1 MVLGRELGT
10 ALWNVAVVRTNMGLL
25 AEVAAEAVDESAVVS
40 LLAKGYRLSLRP
52 NLHHCLEV
60 VHPASQS
67 HRRLHHRWI
76 LR

>member
-10 ALWNVAVVRTNMGLL
+10 VLSIVAVVRTKMGLM

-40 LLAKGYRLSLRP
+40 LLAMGYHPSLRP
-52 NLHHCLEV
+52 NPHHCLV
-60 VHPASQS
+60 VAHPASQS

>member
-1 MVLGRELGT
+1 MVLGMESDT
-10 ALWNVAVVRTNMGLL
+10 ALSNVLVLHTKMGLM
-25 AEVAAEAVDESAVVS
+25 AEVAAEAVDESAEVS
-40 LLAKGYRLSLRP
+40 LLATGCRLSLRP

-67 HRRLHHRWI
+67 HRLHHHRWI

>member
-10 ALWNVAVVRTNMGLL
+10 ALSNGLVLHTKMGLM

-40 LLAKGYRLSLRP
+40 LLAMGYRLSLRS